1 MLALDRQEFTG
12 IVGEIPIFPF
22 LEMIIGLLFLE
33 AVLVMAGNTT
43 GVATYTLRFINY
55 HSISSHHSPISDC

>member
-22 LEMIIGLLFLE
+22 FEMIIGLLFLKT
-33 AVLVMAGNTT
+33 VLVMTGNTT
-43 GVATYTLRFINY
+43 RMTTYTLCFIDH
-55 HSISSHHSPISDC
+55 HSIS